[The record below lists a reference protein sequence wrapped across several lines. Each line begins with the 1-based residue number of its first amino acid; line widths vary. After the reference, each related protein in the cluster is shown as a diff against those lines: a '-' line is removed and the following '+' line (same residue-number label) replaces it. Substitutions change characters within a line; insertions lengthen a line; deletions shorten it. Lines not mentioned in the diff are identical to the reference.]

1 MSRRAAIVEEFDD
14 DTDLP
19 LPSLPLPNT
28 GSRGPLLQEL
38 DISDDEF
45 EPSQRAG
52 PASPPRQSH
61 LSESTS
67 KPSENQ
73 RNVTDIT
80 PYKTSVF
87 FLFFSFFFPWEPLF
101 WYSIIELDLSISFR
115 WSCIYPIYL
124 DAKRPYGPGQ
134 RRVERAKS
142 LWWPLSKDIAD
153 AANRLG
159 LGTLHEVNKSHPRD
173 WDNPGR
179 VRVQWKKDGRLV
191 NPIIKTSRLPSFI
204 AVTI

>member
-38 DISDDEF
+38 HISDDEF
-45 EPSQRAG
+45 EPSPYAG
-52 PASPPRQSH
+52 PASPPRQGH

-80 PYKTSVF
+80 PYKTSV
-87 FLFFSFFFPWEPLF
+87 LSSFFSSLETSSLGA
-101 WYSIIELDLSISFR
+101 IIELDL
-115 WSCIYPIYL
+115 
-124 DAKRPYGPGQ
+124 KT
-134 RRVERAKS
+134 KS
-142 LWWPLSKDIAD
+142 LY
-153 AANRLG
+153 LG
-159 LGTLHEVNKSHPRD
+159 
-173 WDNPGR
+173 GR
-179 VRVQWKKDGRLV
+179 VFIQFISMQSVHMGLVKDGLSERKAYGGPLAKILLMPQT
-191 NPIIKTSRLPSFI
+191 N
-204 AVTI
+204 

>member
-38 DISDDEF
+38 HISDDEF
-45 EPSQRAG
+45 EQSQHAG

-80 PYKTSVF
+80 PYKTSVVS
-87 FLFFSFFFPWEPLF
+87 LFSPLKLLSWELV
-101 WYSIIELDLSISFR
+101 IELDLKTNSL
-115 WSCIYPIYL
+115 YL
-124 DAKRPYGPGQ
+124 G
-134 RRVERAKS
+134 
-142 LWWPLSKDIAD
+142 
-153 AANRLG
+153 
-159 LGTLHEVNKSHPRD
+159 
-173 WDNPGR
+173 GR
-179 VRVQWKKDGRLV
+179 VFILFISMPNVHMGPVKDGLNERKAYGGHLA
-191 NPIIKTSRLPSFI
+191 KTSLMLQI
-204 AVTI
+204 D

>member
-38 DISDDEF
+38 HISDDEF
-45 EPSQRAG
+45 EPSQSAG
-52 PASPPRQSH
+52 PVSPPRLSH

-80 PYKTSVF
+80 PYKTSV
-87 FLFFSFFFPWEPLF
+87 LSSFFSPLRLLPWGT
-101 WYSIIELDLSISFR
+101 IIELDLKS
-115 WSCIYPIYL
+115 
-124 DAKRPYGPGQ
+124 
-134 RRVERAKS
+134 KS
-142 LWWPLSKDIAD
+142 LY
-153 AANRLG
+153 LG
-159 LGTLHEVNKSHPRD
+159 
-173 WDNPGR
+173 GR
-179 VRVQWKKDGRLV
+179 VFIQFISMQSVHMDLVKDGLSEPKV
-191 NPIIKTSRLPSFI
+191 YGGPLAKILPMPQI
-204 AVTI
+204 N

>member
-38 DISDDEF
+38 HISDDEC
-45 EPSQRAG
+45 EPSQHAG

-80 PYKTSVF
+80 PYKTCVVF
-87 FLFFSFFFPWEPLF
+87 SSFFVFSLETFFPWELL
-101 WYSIIELDLSISFR
+101 SDLI
-115 WSCIYPIYL
+115 
-124 DAKRPYGPGQ
+124 
-134 RRVERAKS
+134 
-142 LWWPLSKDIAD
+142 
-153 AANRLG
+153 
-159 LGTLHEVNKSHPRD
+159 
-173 WDNPGR
+173 
-179 VRVQWKKDGRLV
+179 
-191 NPIIKTSRLPSFI
+191 
-204 AVTI
+204 

>member
-19 LPSLPLPNT
+19 LPSPPLPYT

-38 DISDDEF
+38 HISDDEF
-45 EPSQRAG
+45 ESSQYAG
-52 PASPPRQSH
+52 PASARQSH

-87 FLFFSFFFPWEPLF
+87 SSFFSPLRLLPWEL
-101 WYSIIELDLSISFR
+101 
-115 WSCIYPIYL
+115 
-124 DAKRPYGPGQ
+124 
-134 RRVERAKS
+134 
-142 LWWPLSKDIAD
+142 LWNLI
-153 AANRLG
+153 
-159 LGTLHEVNKSHPRD
+159 
-173 WDNPGR
+173 
-179 VRVQWKKDGRLV
+179 
-191 NPIIKTSRLPSFI
+191 
-204 AVTI
+204 